1 MTREELLKLLQEG
14 QAPAAI
20 TELRNGR
27 VTSVPAAEQFQQQLD
42 PKTHDVNDRAK
53 RRDKLVKVDLED
65 PNDRYA
71 GIEEGEL
78 PNVIKVTE
86 NAEGEAATYRLE
98 PVARVAVALQKLIV
112 KRAVAFTFGNP
123 VGLNAE
129 PEENTREEDVLKA
142 VKRVLFDVKSRTINR
157 KVARAIYSATEAAE
171 LWYPVELPAES
182 NRYGVSSKFK
192 LRVAIFNP
200 LKGDK
205 LYPYFSE
212 DGDLIAFSREYVI
225 KDQKGVEHRYFE
237 TYTDAQHYR
246 WTLETESWVLLEGFP
261 KENVIGKIPVVYGC
275 QPEVEWA
282 DVQNLIDRLEKL
294 LSNFADTNDYH
305 ASPKIF
311 TKGEIHGWSKKG
323 ESGAVIEG
331 DENADA
337 KYLSWAQAPESV
349 KLEIETLLRLIYTMT
364 QTPDISWDSVKGLNV
379 SGVALKLLFMDAH
392 LKVQDKCE
400 IFDDYLQR
408 RISIIQAFLKQM
420 GTKEKDFADACDS
433 LTIEPE
439 ITPFMIEDEAGT
451 VNLLTAATGNKAII
465 SRKTAVQTLGW
476 VNDVEAEIEEIESEE
491 SAGSFADVM
500 EPSL

>member
-1 MTREELLKLLQEG
+1 MLQEG
-14 QAPAAI
+14 EAPVVI
-20 TELRNGR
+20 GELKNGR
-27 VTSVPAAEQFQQQLD
+27 ITSVPEAEQFQQQLD
-42 PKTHDVNDRAK
+42 PKTHDVNDRVK

-65 PNDRYA
+65 PNDRYD
-71 GIEEGEL
+71 GEHT
-78 PNVIKVTE
+78 PETINVTPDA
-86 NAEGEAATYRLE
+86 NGEAAAFRIE
-98 PVARVAVALQKLIV
+98 PVARVAVAIQKLIV

-129 PEENTREEDVLKA
+129 PQEGSREEDVFKA
-142 VKRVLFDVKSRTINR
+142 VKRVLFDVKSRTLNR
-157 KVARAIYSATEAAE
+157 KVARVIYSSTEAAE

-182 NRYGVSSKFK
+182 SRYGIKSKFK
-192 LRVAIFNP
+192 LRVAVLSP

-225 KDQKGVEHRYFE
+225 KDSKGVEHRYFE
-237 TYTDAQHYR
+237 TYTDAAHFR
-246 WTLETESWVLLEGFP
+246 WTLETDSWNLIEGFP
-261 KENVIGKIPVVYGC
+261 KANIIGKIPVVYGS

-311 TKGEIHGWSKKG
+311 TKGDIHGWSKKG

-349 KLEIETLLRLIYTMT
+349 KLEIETLLRLIYTIT

-400 IFDDYLQR
+400 IFDEYLQR
-408 RISIIQAFLKQM
+408 RLSIIQAFLKVM
-420 GTKEKDFADACDS
+420 ATSDTAFSAACES

-465 SRKTAVQTLGW
+465 SRKTAVSTLGW
-476 VNDVEAEIEEIESEE
+476 VNDVDAEIEQIESEE
-491 SAGSFADVM
+491 AAGSFADVL